1 MKELGKIRQCYP
13 DHIVVDILEH
23 AASSCNQCSLHGHC
37 HIETGERTL
46 TIWTK
51 NTWKVGE
58 EVWVEVRESVL
69 IEIATLLF
77 LLPSLL
83 LIGGSALLHQ
93 WMPTPWAVLVSLSVI
108 GMYFCI
114 LRCLSPR
121 ILRRFRI
128 IPKESVAEV
137 FDDISHYTRYPENIT
152 M

>member
-1 MKELGKIRQCYP
+1 MKERGKIRQCYP
-13 DHIVVDILEH
+13 DRIVVDILEH

-37 HIETGERTL
+37 HIEKGERTL

-51 NTWKVGE
+51 KNWKVGE
-58 EVWVEVRESVL
+58 EVWVEVREPVL

-83 LIGGSALLHQ
+83 LIAGIALLQQ
-93 WMPTPWAVLVSLSVI
+93 WMATPWTVMASLAVI
-108 GMYFCI
+108 GGYFCV

-121 ILRRFRI
+121 IMQRFRV

-137 FDDISHYTRYPENIT
+137 YDDINHYTRYPENIT